1 MNQGIPIEFNT
12 ELLRHNSTDIQHQLI
27 EMGFELHLIN
37 NILHHFE
44 ILSLDQA
51 IEYLTRENGKWNH
64 PYLNLEN
71 ENNSQELLCIICRD
85 VPNNHL
91 INFLRESHVEQTLNK
106 EEIEKNFKIMI
117 DRINHPQNDSEIILK
132 SNEKLCN
139 ICLGP
144 INGIIKLNCHH
155 EFCYDCIN
163 GYLVNKINYSDVE
176 KITCPDGE
184 CQFEIEKELIKHYV
198 FAKDF
203 QRYEKFLLRAN
214 ILKIPGRVV
223 CPIPDCDSYAVMK
236 EEKNEIKLTV
246 TSNMNKDDNNISLD
260 SININNQGNNLNS
273 DKSSEEN
280 KLDKISHENP
290 DNNNKHVLENE
301 NKSTFLTCEKG
312 HHFCRKCNLQAHV
325 GFDCE
330 RKLKKDFSSW
340 AGKTLVK
347 RCPKCQF
354 IIEKNEGCNH
364 MTCGNKSCNYQFCWI
379 CLEEFKDRHYASVL
393 SPCYGLQYSNNIL
406 LAKHS
411 WLRYLKIFFT
421 IILILILICLALFL
435 SFTLGIL
442 YLYFKGKMLQTSFNI
457 YPNTIRKKLELIVFF
472 QVLILTIPLIPLG
485 WIILSCGLAISPFVM
500 LFIWIK
506 KRR

>member
-1 MNQGIPIEFNT
+1 M
-12 ELLRHNSTDIQHQLI
+12 
-27 EMGFELHLIN
+27 
-37 NILHHFE
+37 
-44 ILSLDQA
+44 
-51 IEYLTRENGKWNH
+51 
-64 PYLNLEN
+64 
-71 ENNSQELLCIICRD
+71 
-85 VPNNHL
+85 
-91 INFLRESHVEQTLNK
+91 
-106 EEIEKNFKIMI
+106 
-117 DRINHPQNDSEIILK
+117 
-132 SNEKLCN
+132 
-139 ICLGP
+139 
-144 INGIIKLNCHH
+144 
-155 EFCYDCIN
+155 
-163 GYLVNKINYSDVE
+163 
-176 KITCPDGE
+176 
-184 CQFEIEKELIKHYV
+184 
-198 FAKDF
+198 
-203 QRYEKFLLRAN
+203 
-214 ILKIPGRVV
+214 
-223 CPIPDCDSYAVMK
+223 
-236 EEKNEIKLTV
+236 
-246 TSNMNKDDNNISLD
+246 D

-411 WLRYLKIFFT
+411 WLRYLKN
-421 IILILILICLALFL
+421 LHLNWL
-435 SFTLGIL
+435 
-442 YLYFKGKMLQTSFNI
+442 
-457 YPNTIRKKLELIVFF
+457 
-472 QVLILTIPLIPLG
+472 
-485 WIILSCGLAISPFVM
+485 
-500 LFIWIK
+500 
-506 KRR
+506 